1 MGSNPSKKD
10 DVVEDKLLEEE
21 AAGSAGDSTGL
32 VDVVEQYT
40 SLSDKDYLDEY
51 LRYITRFEPLSPEE
65 EKELGRRIQQG
76 DVEALQRLVEANLR
90 FVVSIAAQYKNRGLS
105 FQDLINEGNLGLIQA
120 AKRFDP
126 DRGVKFISYAV
137 WWIRQAIMQ
146 ALAEQTGA
154 VRLPLKQAGKLSKA
168 RKVREKFLHEKN
180 REPEAE
186 EIADELKVS
195 TSDLEDIFR
204 ASRHHLSL
212 ETPIGQDNE
221 TPFVDLLEGTTFPSS
236 EDLFL
241 RESLISHVDELIKEL
256 DPREQIVIKNRF
268 GLENETTMTLG
279 ELGKKLGVSRERVRQ
294 LESRALKKLRKLA
307 AAKRLNDYLN

>member
-1 MGSNPSKKD
+1 MGSKSPKQESKEVTSGEKASAATG
-10 DVVEDKLLEEE
+10 VV
-21 AAGSAGDSTGL
+21 A
-32 VDVVEQYT
+32 VVEQYT

-51 LRYITRFEPLSPEE
+51 LRGITKFNPLTPDD
-65 EKELGRRIQQG
+65 EKELGRRIQNG
-76 DVEALQRLVEANLR
+76 DIKALQQLVEANLR

-180 REPEAE
+180 REPVAE
-186 EIADELKVS
+186 EIADELEVS
-195 TSDLEDIFR
+195 TTDLEDIFR

-212 ETPIGQDNE
+212 ETPIGQDND
-221 TPFVDLLEGTTFPSS
+221 TPFMDLLEGGAFPSS

-241 RESLISHVDELIKEL
+241 QQSLVSQVGELIREL
-256 DPREQIVIKNRF
+256 DPREQVVIRNRF
-268 GLENETTMTLG
+268 GLEDDTTMTLG